1 MRKQVTVLGFGC
13 SLCRLLMDNLYAAAA
28 ELGLELEVEEVSD
41 IQAMI
46 NLGINAIPALVV
58 NGQIVASGR
67 VPEVEAI
74 ATHLQA
80 IGFPQE

>member
-1 MRKQVTVLGFGC
+1 
-13 SLCRLLMDNLYAAAA
+13 MDNLYAAAA
-28 ELGLELEVEEVSD
+28 ELGLELEVEEVAD

-67 VPEVEAI
+67 VPEVEDI
-74 ATHLQA
+74 AAHLRTA
-80 IGFPQE
+80 GFPQE